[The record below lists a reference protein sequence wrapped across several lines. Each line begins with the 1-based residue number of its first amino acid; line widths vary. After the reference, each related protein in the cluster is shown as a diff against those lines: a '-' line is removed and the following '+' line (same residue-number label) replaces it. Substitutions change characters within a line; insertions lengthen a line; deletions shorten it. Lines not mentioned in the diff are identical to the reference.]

1 MGHLLNQ
8 ANVDGGGESW
18 VERFHNYVD
27 RYLEILRYF
36 EASMNNS
43 AICNGEKMCV
53 MLQNKNQCTFCYCLL
68 SLPAISLSLPPWPQQ
83 VIDEANLSSY
93 VIF

>member
-43 AICNGEKMCV
+43 AICNGEKNVCDAPKQKSV
-53 MLQNKNQCTFCYCLL
+53 YFLLL
-68 SLPAISLSLPPWPQQ
+68 SVVSTRHFPFITTMAS
-83 VIDEANLSSY
+83 AGH
-93 VIF
+93 